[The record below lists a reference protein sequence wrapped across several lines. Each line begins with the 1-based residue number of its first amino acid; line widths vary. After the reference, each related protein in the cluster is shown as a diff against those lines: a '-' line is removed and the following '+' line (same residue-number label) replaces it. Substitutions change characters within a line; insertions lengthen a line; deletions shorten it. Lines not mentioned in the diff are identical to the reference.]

1 MNNQDNSIVDSGAA
15 AAKISEEPT
24 SQEKKRDNTV
34 VSKQELEDK
43 VKNEDVAGLTTN
55 KEFCQQL
62 ML

>member
-1 MNNQDNSIVDSGAA
+1 VDSGAA
-15 AAKISEEPT
+15 AAEISEEPT

-43 VKNEDVAGLTTN
+43 VKNDDVAGLTTN